1 MTSSV
6 ERAAAPDRPEA
17 IARLGVTGTD
27 LLLLLMVVIWGVN
40 FSVVKYGTTVIP
52 PFAYNAM
59 RLALASVVLVA
70 VAQGTGH
77 AKPTR
82 RDVVALLWLG
92 LLGNGVYQLLF
103 IAGIARTRAG
113 NAALLLAATPAL
125 VALIGR
131 LRGSERVS
139 ARAWAGILLSMVGVA
154 LVVFS
159 RSPDGGTAS
168 TLLGNLLIL
177 IGSVCW
183 ALYTVLIEPYTRRL
197 SPVHTSAV
205 TMSIGTVT
213 VGAFAMPA
221 LVSTEWTRLPLAAWG
236 SIAYSGIGALAIA
249 YVIWYRGVRVLGP
262 TRTSM
267 YSNLQP
273 LAALLF
279 AWLALGERPLPLQ
292 ALGAATVIA
301 GVLMTRR

>member
-6 ERAAAPDRPEA
+6 EHPVASGRPES

-27 LLLLLMVVIWGVN
+27 IMLLLMVLIWGVN
-40 FSVVKYGTTVIP
+40 FSIVKYGTTVIH
-52 PFAYNAM
+52 PFAFNAL
-59 RLALASVVLVA
+59 RLALASVVLV
-70 VAQGTGH
+70 VASSSARQAGPR
-77 AKPTR
+77 A
-82 RDVVALLWLG
+82 RDLPALLALG
-92 LLGNGVYQLLF
+92 VLGNGVYQLLF

-113 NAALLLAATPAL
+113 NAALVLAATPAL

-131 LRGSERVS
+131 VRGSERVGG
-139 ARAWAGILLSMVGVA
+139 RAWAGILLSMLGIA

-159 RSPDGGTAS
+159 RPPADGRSS
-168 TLLGNLLIL
+168 TLAGNLLIL
-177 IGSVCW
+177 AGCVCW
-183 ALYTVLIEPYTRRL
+183 AVYTVLIEPYTQRL
-197 SPVHTSAV
+197 SPVTTSAV
-205 TMSIGTVT
+205 TMTAGTAT
-213 VGAFAMPA
+213 VVAFS
-221 LVSTEWTRLPLAAWG
+221 VSPLLAVEWTRLPLAAWG
-236 SIAYSGIGALAIA
+236 SILYSGIGALAIA
-249 YVIWYRGVRVLGP
+249 YVIWYRGVKVLGP

-279 AWLALGERPLPLQ
+279 AWLALGERPTSFQ

>member
-1 MTSSV
+1 M
-6 ERAAAPDRPEA
+6 AQ
-17 IARLGVTGTD
+17 LGVTATD

-52 PFAYNAM
+52 PFAYNAL

-70 VAQGTGH
+70 VARGTAH
-77 AKPTR
+77 PKPTR

-131 LRGSERVS
+131 WRGSERVR
-139 ARAWAGILLSMVGVA
+139 ARAWAGILLSMVGVG

-159 RSPDGGTAS
+159 RSPDGGKTS

-197 SPVHTSAV
+197 SPVHTSAI
-205 TMSIGTVT
+205 TMVVGTAT
-213 VGAFAMPA
+213 VGAFAVPTLM
-221 LVSTEWTRLPLAAWG
+221 STDWTRIPLAAWG